1 MIKYT
6 KKFTP
11 LFITPLMLTA
21 CGGGGGGGG
30 GENTNIYTSESTLD
44 QDVISSTQISG
55 TAVKGVIKKGEVSAY
70 GFVNGQINDLPL
82 ATSYTDSQGRYSLVI
97 DNYNGPL
104 FIEVSANS
112 DTTMTC
118 DIIDGCN
125 GFLFSEDIPLDDE
138 FNLKTAIPLYG
149 SKAEII
155 ANATVITTLAAELA
169 EKYNSVDEIVIQNA
183 NTHVANLLKI
193 NGDITNIDTIDI
205 FKPSPTISLDSEVKE
220 TSILNSALISAAL
233 KKNNQNKTISE
244 ALNLLIDEFIKN
256 DGQIMNH
263 LEDGRQSITL
273 SDIFDEALEMVNHPA
288 LNHSALNTTKANFL
302 TLREFSRLYPGEL
315 TSISPNELQKMNDVD
330 AAKHMI
336 TKLKQL
342 HQQFTK
348 ENSQLPSAVA
358 QLNLVSSFSS
368 DKNFQAL
375 SLLIKKASRA
385 FLSAFDANKIE
396 LEQNNIPL
404 NQYVYTEID
413 GSIFPIDVEE
423 TEDGF
428 LYKIDSSIVLSETF
442 DYEIN
447 YNLIAEV
454 SATEPEVETIYSGRR
469 IDFLDDLHYLPL
481 NFNDERQTETTFS
494 SAITSNSINYELNI
508 SGELISPHY
517 NLKILDSDVDARK
530 YVDLSAWFNG
540 GTPNSQEYIWGPE
553 DQPTPLLY
561 REVTQS
567 DDGAVGEGLTLNL
580 DLDIEANQV
589 NYDNPIAFM
598 GKMTIDENA
607 HANGALFGRCLSSS
621 LFTEE
626 LPTLALGLNPEDCI
640 TSNDSIQSIN
650 DRPLVRDDLVIS
662 GKADDNFMKL
672 SGELKQSENS
682 VKGIFAISSARR
694 QDSWGGIS
702 NPGDINHILELE
714 TMEGLFDSI
723 SGGGYVHAQTTPMNI
738 GELSAL
744 ARTYPSAE
752 LDDFAFSTP
761 ELPSEI
767 ILNNQDPSFVT
778 TLKDLLQLDSFS
790 TPKYKDD
797 LTNEANDINRQFFAS
812 SNHENMLALAVK
824 LPDDSISDIKEINIT
839 KSNAFN
845 NKNYSMDIEMNS
857 EHLDFDISHHDILNE
872 LTQVGSHR
880 DYFEEYLAVYS
891 EYEYGQPFLSKGE
904 HPLHDFLYGKERFLY
919 QVPKLT
925 VTNQNNTVLQLFE
938 NCPEFVLNCEQ
949 MGTIKVNGNTVGHI
963 TYDYPKNNYIVNFND
978 GTSEIL

>member
-11 LFITPLMLTA
+11 LFITPLLLSA
-21 CGGGGGGGG
+21 CGGGGGG

-44 QDVISSTQISG
+44 QDVISSTQING
-55 TAVKGVIKKGEVSAY
+55 KAVKGIIKKGKVSAY

-138 FNLKTAIPLYG
+138 FNLKTAIPLDG

-220 TSILNSALISAAL
+220 ISILNSALISAAL

-256 DGQIMNH
+256 DGQMMNH

-273 SDIFDEALEMVNHPA
+273 SNIFDEALEMVNHPA
-288 LNHSALNTTKANFL
+288 LNQSALNTTKANFL
-302 TLREFSRLYPGEL
+302 TSKEFARLNPGEL
-315 TSISPNELQKMNDVD
+315 TNISPNKLQKMNDVD

-348 ENSQLPSAVA
+348 ENSQLPSTVA

-375 SLLIKKASRA
+375 SLFIKKASRA

-404 NQYVYTEID
+404 NQYVYTEIN
-413 GSIFPIDVEE
+413 GSIFPIDIME

-428 LYKIDSSIVLSETF
+428 RYQIDSSIALLETF

-454 SATEPEVETIYSGRR
+454 SATEPEVETTYSGRR
-469 IDFLDDLHYLPL
+469 TDFLDDPHDLPL
-481 NFNDERQTETTFS
+481 NFNDERQTETTLS
-494 SAITSNSINYELNI
+494 SANARNSINYELNI

-517 NLKILDSDVDARK
+517 NLKILDGDVDARK
-530 YVDLSAWFNG
+530 YADLSAWFHER
-540 GTPNSQEYIWGPE
+540 TPHFQDYIWGPE
-553 DQPTPLLY
+553 DQATPQLY
-561 REVTQS
+561 REVSQV
-567 DDGAVGEGLTLNL
+567 DDVAVGEGLTLNL
-580 DLDIEANQV
+580 DLDIEANQI

-598 GKMTIDENA
+598 GKMTIDENT
-607 HANGALFGRCLSSS
+607 HANRTLFDRCMSSS
-621 LFTEE
+621 LLTED
-626 LPTLALGLNPEDCI
+626 LPILVLGLNPEGCI
-640 TSNDSIQSIN
+640 ISNDPIQSVD
-650 DRPLVRDDLVIS
+650 DRPLIRDELVIT

-672 SGELKQSENS
+672 SGELKQNKNS
-682 VKGIFAISSARR
+682 VKGIFASSRARQ

-702 NPGDINHILELE
+702 EPGVLVEDLSRRASTEGFFDMDIEALE
-714 TMEGLFDSI
+714 
-723 SGGGYVHAQTTPMNI
+723 
-738 GELSAL
+738 AL
-744 ARTYPSAE
+744 AVSYPFVE
-752 LDDFAFSTP
+752 LDDFAFSTS

-767 ILNNQDPSFVT
+767 ILNNQDPGFVT
-778 TLKDLLQLDSFS
+778 TLKDLLQLESFS

-797 LTNEANDINRQFFAS
+797 HTNEANDINRQFFAS

-824 LPDDSISDIKEINIT
+824 LTDESISDIKEINIT

-845 NKNYSMDIEMNS
+845 NKNYSMDIEMHS
-857 EHLDFDISHHDILNE
+857 EHLDFDISYYDILDE

-880 DYFEEYLAVYS
+880 DYFEGYLAVYP

-904 HPLHDFLYGKERFLY
+904 HPLHDFLYGKERYLY

-938 NCPEFVLNCEQ
+938 KCPEFVPNCEHL
-949 MGTIKVNGNTVGHI
+949 GTITVNGNTVGHI

>member
-6 KKFTP
+6 KNFTP
-11 LFITPLMLTA
+11 LFITPLLLSA
-21 CGGGGGGGG
+21 CGGGG
-30 GENTNIYTSESTLD
+30 GENTNIYTLESTLD

-55 TAVKGVIKKGEVSAY
+55 TAVKGVIKKGKVSAY

-138 FNLKTAIPLYG
+138 FNLKTAIPLDG

-205 FKPSPTISLDSEVKE
+205 FKPSPTISLDSEAKE

-233 KKNNQNKTISE
+233 KKNNQNKTISD

-256 DGQIMNH
+256 DGQMMNH

-273 SDIFDEALEMVNHPA
+273 SNIFDEALEMVNHPA
-288 LNHSALNTTKANFL
+288 LNHSALNTTKGNFL
-302 TLREFSRLYPGEL
+302 TLKEFSRLNPGEL
-315 TSISPNELQKMNDVD
+315 TNISPNELQKMNDVD
-330 AAKHMI
+330 TAKHMI

-375 SLLIKKASRA
+375 SLLIKKASRG

-404 NQYVYTEID
+404 DQYVYTEID
-413 GSIFPIDVEE
+413 GSIFPIDIME
-423 TEDGF
+423 TEDGSR
-428 LYKIDSSIVLSETF
+428 YQIDSSIALSETF

-447 YNLIAEV
+447 YNLIAKV
-454 SATEPEVETIYSGRR
+454 SATEPEVETTYSDRR
-469 IDFLDDLHYLPL
+469 IDYFDNPHDLPL
-481 NFNDERQTETTFS
+481 DFDDERQTETTFS
-494 SAITSNSINYELNI
+494 SASARNNINYELNI

-517 NLKILDSDVDARK
+517 NLKILDGDVDARK

-567 DDGAVGEGLTLNL
+567 DDVAVGEGLTLNL
-580 DLDIEANQV
+580 DLNIEANQV

-598 GKMTIDENA
+598 GKMSIDGNN
-607 HANGALFGRCLSSS
+607 HDTYALYDRCMSSS
-621 LFTEE
+621 LYTEE
-626 LPTLALGLNPEDCI
+626 LPILALGLNSEDCI
-640 TSNDSIQSIN
+640 TSNDPIQSVDN
-650 DRPLVRDDLVIS
+650 RPLIKDDLVIT
-662 GKADDNFMKL
+662 GENDDNFIKL
-672 SGELKQSENS
+672 SGELKQSKNS
-682 VKGIFAISSARR
+682 VKGIFASSRARR
-694 QDSWGGIS
+694 QDSWGSIS
-702 NPGDINHILELE
+702 EPGDLNEDFTE
-714 TMEGLFDSI
+714 RTSTEGFFDMDI
-723 SGGGYVHAQTTPMNI
+723 
-738 GELSAL
+738 EAL
-744 ARTYPSAE
+744 ASSAVIHPVVE

-761 ELPSEI
+761 VLPSEI

-778 TLKDLLQLDSFS
+778 TLKDLLQLDTFS
-790 TPKYKDD
+790 TAKYEDD

-824 LPDDSISDIKEINIT
+824 LPDESISDIKEINIT

-857 EHLDFDISHHDILNE
+857 EHLDFDISYHDILNE

-880 DYFEEYLAVYS
+880 DYFEEYLAVYP

-904 HPLHDFLYGKERFLY
+904 HPLHDFLYDRDRSAY
-919 QVPKLT
+919 QIPKLT
-925 VTNQNNTVLQLFE
+925 VTNQNDTILQLFE
-938 NCPEFVLNCEQ
+938 ICPELVLNCEQ
-949 MGTIKVNGNTVGHI
+949 MGTIKVKGNTVGHI
-963 TYDYPKNNYIVNFND
+963 TYDYTKNNYIVNFND

>member
-11 LFITPLMLTA
+11 LFITPMLLTA
-21 CGGGGGGGG
+21 CGG
-30 GENTNIYTSESTLD
+30 GENTNIYTSKSTLD

-55 TAVKGVIKKGEVSAY
+55 TAVKGVIKKGKVSAY

-138 FNLKTAIPLYG
+138 FNLKTAIQLDE
-149 SKAEII
+149 SETKII
-155 ANATVITTLAAELA
+155 ANATVITSLAAELA

-205 FKPSPTISLDSEVKE
+205 FKPSSTISLDSEVKE

-256 DGQIMNH
+256 DGQMMNH

-273 SDIFDEALEMVNHPA
+273 SNIFDEAFEMVNHPA
-288 LNHSALNTTKANFL
+288 LNQSALNTTKANFL
-302 TLREFSRLYPGEL
+302 TLKEFSRLNPGEL
-315 TSISPNELQKMNDVD
+315 TNISPNELQKMNDID
-330 AAKHMI
+330 AAKNMI

-368 DKNFQAL
+368 DKNLQAL
-375 SLLIKKASRA
+375 SLLIKKASRG
-385 FLSAFDANKIE
+385 FLRAFDANKIE

-413 GSIFPIDVEE
+413 GSILPIDVEE

-428 LYKIDSSIVLSETF
+428 LYQIDSSIVLSETF

-454 SATEPEVETIYSGRR
+454 SATVPEV
-469 IDFLDDLHYLPL
+469 
-481 NFNDERQTETTFS
+481 ETTFS
-494 SAITSNSINYELNI
+494 SANTSNRINYELNI

-517 NLKILDSDVDARK
+517 NLKILDGDVDARK

-540 GTPNSQEYIWGPE
+540 GTPNAQEYIWGPE

-567 DDGAVGEGLTLNL
+567 DDGPVGEGLTLNL

-589 NYDNPIAFM
+589 NYDNPIAFK
-598 GKMTIDENA
+598 GKMSIDENA
-607 HANGALFGRCLSSS
+607 HTNLALFGRCLSSS
-621 LFTEE
+621 LFTED
-626 LPTLALGLNPEDCI
+626 LPILALGMNSEDCI
-640 TSNDSIQSIN
+640 TSNDPIQSV
-650 DRPLVRDDLVIS
+650 DDLPLIKDDLVIT
-662 GKADDNFMKL
+662 GMKNENFMKL
-672 SGELKQSENS
+672 SGELKQSKNS
-682 VKGIFAISSARR
+682 VKGIFASSRARR

-702 NPGDINHILELE
+702 EPDDLNDFTARPSTEGFFDMDIE
-714 TMEGLFDSI
+714 
-723 SGGGYVHAQTTPMNI
+723 
-738 GELSAL
+738 AL
-744 ARTYPSAE
+744 AASAAIYPVVA

-761 ELPSEI
+761 ELTSEI
-767 ILNNQDPSFVT
+767 ILNNQDPNFVT

-790 TPKYKDD
+790 TPKYKDG
-797 LTNEANDINRQFFAS
+797 LTNEANDINRQFLAS

-824 LPDDSISDIKEINIT
+824 LPNDSISDIKEINIT
-839 KSNAFN
+839 KSNALN

-857 EHLDFDISHHDILNE
+857 EHLDFDISYHDILNE

-880 DYFEEYLAVYS
+880 DNFEEYLAVYP

-904 HPLHDFLYGKERFLY
+904 HPLHDFLYGRERYLY
-919 QVPKLT
+919 QAPKLT

-963 TYDYPKNNYIVNFND
+963 TYDYAKTNYIVNFND

>member
-11 LFITPLMLTA
+11 LFITPLLLTA
-21 CGGGGGGGG
+21 CGGGG

-55 TAVKGVIKKGEVSAY
+55 TAVKGVIKKGKVSAY

-138 FNLKTAIPLYG
+138 FNLKTAIPLDG

-169 EKYNSVDEIVIQNA
+169 ENYNSVDEIVIQNA

-205 FKPSPTISLDSEVKE
+205 FKPSPTISLDSEAKE

-233 KKNNQNKTISE
+233 KKNNQNKTISD

-256 DGQIMNH
+256 DGQMMNH

-273 SDIFDEALEMVNHPA
+273 SNIFDEALEMVNHPA
-288 LNHSALNTTKANFL
+288 LNHSALNTTKGNFL
-302 TLREFSRLYPGEL
+302 TLKEFSRLNPGEL
-315 TSISPNELQKMNDVD
+315 TNISPNELQKMNDVD
-330 AAKHMI
+330 TAKHMI

-375 SLLIKKASRA
+375 SLLIKKASRG

-404 NQYVYTEID
+404 DQYVYTEIN
-413 GSIFPIDVEE
+413 GSIFPIDIME

-428 LYKIDSSIVLSETF
+428 RYQIDSSIASLETF

-469 IDFLDDLHYLPL
+469 TDFLDDPRYLPL
-481 NFNDERQTETTFS
+481 NFNDERQTETTYSSAITPLNFNDERQTETTYS

-517 NLKILDSDVDARK
+517 NLKILDGDVDARK
-530 YVDLSAWFNG
+530 YVSLSAWFYG
-540 GTPNSQEYIWGPE
+540 GTPNSQEYVWGPE
-553 DQPTPLLY
+553 DQPTPILY

-567 DDGAVGEGLTLNL
+567 NDGAVGEGLTLNL

-589 NYDNPIAFM
+589 NYDNPIAF
-598 GKMTIDENA
+598 
-607 HANGALFGRCLSSS
+607 
-621 LFTEE
+621 
-626 LPTLALGLNPEDCI
+626 
-640 TSNDSIQSIN
+640 
-650 DRPLVRDDLVIS
+650 
-662 GKADDNFMKL
+662 
-672 SGELKQSENS
+672 
-682 VKGIFAISSARR
+682 
-694 QDSWGGIS
+694 
-702 NPGDINHILELE
+702 
-714 TMEGLFDSI
+714 
-723 SGGGYVHAQTTPMNI
+723 
-738 GELSAL
+738 
-744 ARTYPSAE
+744 
-752 LDDFAFSTP
+752 
-761 ELPSEI
+761 
-767 ILNNQDPSFVT
+767 
-778 TLKDLLQLDSFS
+778 
-790 TPKYKDD
+790 
-797 LTNEANDINRQFFAS
+797 
-812 SNHENMLALAVK
+812 
-824 LPDDSISDIKEINIT
+824 
-839 KSNAFN
+839 
-845 NKNYSMDIEMNS
+845 
-857 EHLDFDISHHDILNE
+857 
-872 LTQVGSHR
+872 
-880 DYFEEYLAVYS
+880 
-891 EYEYGQPFLSKGE
+891 YGQ
-904 HPLHDFLYGKERFLY
+904 
-919 QVPKLT
+919 
-925 VTNQNNTVLQLFE
+925 N
-938 NCPEFVLNCEQ
+938 
-949 MGTIKVNGNTVGHI
+949 VNRW
-963 TYDYPKNNYIVNFND
+963 K
-978 GTSEIL
+978 

>member
-11 LFITPLMLTA
+11 LFITPLFITPLLLTA
-21 CGGGGGGGG
+21 CGGGGG

-55 TAVKGVIKKGEVSAY
+55 TAVKGVIKKGKVSAY

-138 FNLKTAIPLYG
+138 FNLKTAIPLDE
-149 SKAEII
+149 SEAEII

-205 FKPSPTISLDSEVKE
+205 FKPSPTISLDSEAKE

-256 DGQIMNH
+256 DGQMMNH

-273 SDIFDEALEMVNHPA
+273 SNIFDEALEMVNHPA
-288 LNHSALNTTKANFL
+288 LNHSALNTTKGNFL
-302 TLREFSRLYPGEL
+302 TLKEFSRLNPGEL
-315 TSISPNELQKMNDVD
+315 TNISPNELLKMNDVD
-330 AAKHMI
+330 TAKHMI

-368 DKNFQAL
+368 DKHFQAL

-404 NQYVYTEID
+404 NQYVYTEIN
-413 GSIFPIDVEE
+413 GSIFPIDIMQ

-428 LYKIDSSIVLSETF
+428 RYQIDSSIVLSETF

-469 IDFLDDLHYLPL
+469 TDFLDDPHYLPL

-508 SGELISPHY
+508 SGELTSTHY
-517 NLKILDSDVDARK
+517 NLKILDGDVDARK
-530 YVDLSAWFNG
+530 YVSLSAWFYG
-540 GTPNSQEYIWGPE
+540 GTPNSQEYVWGPE
-553 DQPTPLLY
+553 DQPTPILY

-567 DDGAVGEGLTLNL
+567 NDGAVGEGLTLNL

-626 LPTLALGLNPEDCI
+626 MPILALGLNPEGCI
-640 TSNDSIQSIN
+640 TSNDPIQSVD
-650 DRPLVRDDLVIS
+650 DRPLIRDDLVIT
-662 GKADDNFMKL
+662 GKNDDNFIKL
-672 SGELKQSENS
+672 SGELKQSKNS
-682 VKGIFAISSARR
+682 VKGIFASSRARQR
-694 QDSWGGIS
+694 DSWG
-702 NPGDINHILELE
+702 
-714 TMEGLFDSI
+714 SI
-723 SGGGYVHAQTTPMNI
+723 SEPGVLVEDLTERTSTEGFFDMDI
-738 GELSAL
+738 EAL
-744 ARTYPSAE
+744 AALAASYQVVE
-752 LDDFAFSTP
+752 LDDIAFSTP
-761 ELPSEI
+761 VLPSEI

-778 TLKDLLQLDSFS
+778 TLKDLLQLDTFS
-790 TPKYKDD
+790 TAKYEDD

-824 LPDDSISDIKEINIT
+824 LPDDSISDIKEISIT

-857 EHLDFDISHHDILNE
+857 EHLDFDISYHDILNE

-880 DYFEEYLAVYS
+880 DYFEEYLAVYP

-904 HPLHDFLYGKERFLY
+904 HPLHDFLYDRDRSAY
-919 QVPKLT
+919 QTPKLT
-925 VTNQNNTVLQLFE
+925 VTNQNDTILQLFE
-938 NCPEFVLNCEQ
+938 ICPELVLNCEQ
-949 MGTIKVNGNTVGHI
+949 MGTIKVKGNTVGHI
-963 TYDYPKNNYIVNFND
+963 TYDYAKNNYIVNFND

>member
-6 KKFTP
+6 KNFTP
-11 LFITPLMLTA
+11 LFITPLLLSA
-21 CGGGGGGGG
+21 CGG
-30 GENTNIYTSESTLD
+30 GENTNIYTLESTLD

-55 TAVKGVIKKGEVSAY
+55 TAVKGVIKKGKVSAY

-104 FIEVSANS
+104 FVEVSANS

-138 FNLKTAIPLYG
+138 FNLKTAIPLDG
-149 SKAEII
+149 NKAEII

-169 EKYNSVDEIVIQNA
+169 EKYNNVDEIVIQNA

-205 FKPSPTISLDSEVKE
+205 FKPSPTISLDSEAKE

-244 ALNLLIDEFIKN
+244 ALYLLIDEFIKN
-256 DGQIMNH
+256 DGQMMNH

-273 SDIFDEALEMVNHPA
+273 SNIFDEAFEMVNHPA
-288 LNHSALNTTKANFL
+288 LNQSALNTTKANFL
-302 TLREFSRLYPGEL
+302 TLKEFSRLNPGEL
-315 TSISPNELQKMNDVD
+315 TNISPNELQKMNDVD

-348 ENSQLPSAVA
+348 ENSQLPSTVA
-358 QLNLVSSFSS
+358 QLNLVASFSS

-404 NQYVYTEID
+404 NQYVYTEIN
-413 GSIFPIDVEE
+413 GSIFPIDIME

-428 LYKIDSSIVLSETF
+428 RYQIDSSIALLETF
-442 DYEIN
+442 NYEIN

-454 SATEPEVETIYSGRR
+454 SATEPEVETTYSGRR
-469 IDFLDDLHYLPL
+469 TDFLDAPHDLPL

-494 SAITSNSINYELNI
+494 SANATNSINYELNI

-517 NLKILDSDVDARK
+517 NLKILDGDVDARK
-530 YVDLSAWFNG
+530 YADLSAWFHG
-540 GTPNSQEYIWGPE
+540 RTPNSQEYIWGPE
-553 DQPTPLLY
+553 DQATPQLY
-561 REVTQS
+561 REVSQV
-567 DDGAVGEGLTLNL
+567 DDVAVGEGLTLNL

-598 GKMTIDENA
+598 GKMTIDENT
-607 HANGALFGRCLSSS
+607 HANRALFDRCMSSS
-621 LFTEE
+621 LFTED
-626 LPTLALGLNPEDCI
+626 LPILVLGLNPEGCI
-640 TSNDSIQSIN
+640 TSNDPIQSVD
-650 DRPLVRDDLVIS
+650 DRPLIRDDLVIT

-672 SGELKQSENS
+672 SGELKQNKNS
-682 VKGIFAISSARR
+682 VKGIFASSRARQ
-694 QDSWGGIS
+694 QDSWGAIS
-702 NPGDINHILELE
+702 EPGVLVEDLIERASAEVFFDMDEDLTERASTEGVFDMDIEALK
-714 TMEGLFDSI
+714 
-723 SGGGYVHAQTTPMNI
+723 
-738 GELSAL
+738 AL
-744 ARTYPSAE
+744 AVSYPAVE

-778 TLKDLLQLDSFS
+778 TLKDLLQLNSFS
-790 TPKYKDD
+790 TPKYEYD
-797 LTNEANDINRQFFAS
+797 LTNEANDINRQFFGS
-812 SNHENMLALAVK
+812 SNHENMHALAVK

-845 NKNYSMDIEMNS
+845 NKNYSMDIEMHS
-857 EHLDFDISHHDILNE
+857 EHLDFDISYHDILNE

-880 DYFEEYLAVYS
+880 DYFEQYLAVYP

-904 HPLHDFLYGKERFLY
+904 HPLHDFLYDRDRSAY
-919 QVPKLT
+919 QTPKLT
-925 VTNQNNTVLQLFE
+925 VTNQNDTILQLFE
-938 NCPEFVLNCEQ
+938 ICPELVLNCEQ
-949 MGTIKVNGNTVGHI
+949 MGTIKVKGNTVGHI
-963 TYDYPKNNYIVNFND
+963 TYDYAKNNYIVNFND
-978 GTSEIL
+978 GTSEIF